1 MAGCCPEPQP
11 LGDRRPHEDVY
22 MESQEDANAA
32 YMEKQEVHDDR
43 LSQGPPIRP
52 MVWESAESRAAF
64 EQGWVQRIDAKDPVW
79 LQRGK
84 RDVWIYLILKLAE
97 LLRRGKKIG
106 QAAWSFKPRQV
117 KDLHYGYVWGHGA
130 KEQEEELPSS
140 TAGIMVAGSQW
151 WPVIWVDVGGGTLVP
166 VHCPGLAWQNARPAW
181 AHPSRLQEEVDRP
194 QAIIDSLLMIVDVF
208 SFFAGGFSTAERAS

>member
-64 EQGWVQRIDAKDPVW
+64 EQGWVQRIDAMDPAW
-79 LQRGK
+79 LQRGN
-84 RDVWIYLILKLAE
+84 RDVWIYLILKLAK
-97 LLRRGKKIG
+97 LIRGGNRIG
-106 QAAWSFKPRQV
+106 QLAWEFQPRQV
-117 KDLHYGYVWGHGA
+117 KDLHYGYVWSHGGH
-130 KEQEEELPSS
+130 EQQEELPSGS
-140 TAGIMVAGSQW
+140 TADIMAAGSQW
-151 WPVIWVDVGGGTLVP
+151 WPVIWVEVGCSYPSTVQGW
-166 VHCPGLAWQNARPAW
+166 PG
-181 AHPSRLQEEVDRP
+181 
-194 QAIIDSLLMIVDVF
+194 
-208 SFFAGGFSTAERAS
+208 

>member
-64 EQGWVQRIDAKDPVW
+64 EQGWVQLVHANDPVW

-130 KEQEEELPSS
+130 KEQEEELPST
-140 TAGIMVAGSQW
+140 TAGIMAAGSQW
-151 WPVIWVDVGGGTLVP
+151 WPDKGVDVGCGMLVP
-166 VHCPGLAWQNARPAW
+166 VNCPGLAWANARPWMAHCTRRGEVKAVGGVSALKQFHDATLAW
-181 AHPSRLQEEVDRP
+181 EKINE
-194 QAIIDSLLMIVDVF
+194 
-208 SFFAGGFSTAERAS
+208 